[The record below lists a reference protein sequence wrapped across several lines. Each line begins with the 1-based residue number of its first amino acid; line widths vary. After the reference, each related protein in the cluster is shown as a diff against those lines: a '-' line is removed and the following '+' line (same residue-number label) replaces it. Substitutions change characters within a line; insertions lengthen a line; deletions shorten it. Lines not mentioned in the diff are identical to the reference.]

1 MECVANFSEGR
12 TPHVIDAIQSQIGA
26 LLLDRTMDADHN
38 RSVLTF
44 AGQPEEVAEAAV
56 RAVGK
61 AAELI
66 DLTTQTGGHPRIG
79 AADVVPFV
87 PLEGISLEECAQLAV
102 AAGEEIWH
110 RYSVPV
116 YLYEAAARRPE
127 NVRLENV
134 RRGQFEG
141 LREEVKSNPSR
152 RPDIGGPLLHPTAG
166 ATVLG
171 ARKLLIAFNIDLA
184 TADLSIAQA
193 IAKKIRQSSG
203 GFPCVKALGVML
215 HSHNRAQVSMNL
227 TSFEVTPLNVVIDAV
242 EREAAL
248 LGTSIACTEL
258 IGLIPQRAVDP
269 RITNLTPE
277 SILENRLRSLQNPLS
292 AGRCS

>member
-1 MECVANFSEGR
+1 VARRLMECVANFSEGR
-12 TPHVIDAIQSQIGA
+12 SSEAIDAIQSPIGG

-44 AGQPEEVAEAAV
+44 AGPPEEVAEAAV

-66 DLTTQTGGHPRIG
+66 DLTMHKGVHPRIG

-87 PLEGISLEECAQLAV
+87 PLEGISLEECARLAV
-102 AAGEEIWH
+102 AAGNRIWH
-110 RYSVPV
+110 RFGVPV

-127 NVRLENV
+127 NVRLENI

-141 LREEVKSNPSR
+141 LREEVKSNPVR

-171 ARKLLIAFNIDLA
+171 ARKFLIAFNVNLA
-184 TADLSIAQA
+184 TADLSIAQS
-193 IAKKIRQSSG
+193 IARKIRQSSG
-203 GFPCVKALGVML
+203 GFPCVKALGIML
-215 HSHNRAQVSMNL
+215 RSHKQAQVSMNL
-227 TSFEVTPLNVVIDAV
+227 TDFEVTPLNVVIDAV
-242 EREAAL
+242 ERESAL
-248 LGTSIACTEL
+248 LGTSIDRTEL

-269 RITNLTPE
+269 RITNLTPD
-277 SILENRLRSLQNPLS
+277 SILEKRLMQIVE
-292 AGRCS
+292 A

>member
-12 TPHVIDAIQSQIGA
+12 DQEAISAIQFQIGD

-44 AGQPEEVAEAAV
+44 AGPPEEVAEAAV

-66 DLTTQTGGHPRIG
+66 DLTTHRGGHPRIG

-87 PLEGISLEECAQLAV
+87 PLRGISLEECARLAV
-102 AAGEEIWH
+102 AAGEEIW
-110 RYSVPV
+110 RRFGVPI

-127 NVRLENV
+127 NARLENI

-141 LREEVKSNPSR
+141 LREAVKSDATR

-171 ARKLLIAFNIDLA
+171 ARKFLIAFNIVLA
-184 TADLSIAQA
+184 TADVAIAQSIARS
-193 IAKKIRQSSG
+193 IRQSSG
-203 GFPCVKALGVML
+203 GYPCVKALGIML
-215 HSHNRAQVSMNL
+215 HSQGQAQVSMNL
-227 TSFEVTPLNVVIDAV
+227 TDFEVTPIKVVIDAV

-248 LGTSIACTEL
+248 RGISIACTEL
-258 IGLIPQRAVDP
+258 IGLIPERAVDP

-277 SILENRLRSLQNPLS
+277 SILENRI
-292 AGRCS
+292 GV